1 MICYITGNFEA
12 GNSLNFAVTFVVAL
26 VSQYLQVRVQVLP
39 SDVIDFAMLATQG
52 FWREIVSLID
62 VM

>member
-12 GNSLNFAVTFVVAL
+12 GNSLKFAVVAL

-39 SDVIDFAMLATQG
+39 SDVIDFAMLVTQG
-52 FWREIVSLID
+52 FWREIVSLLD

>member
-12 GNSLNFAVTFVVAL
+12 GNSLKFAVVAL

-39 SDVIDFAMLATQG
+39 SDIIDFAMSATQG
-52 FWREIVSLID
+52 FWWEIVSLLD

>member
-12 GNSLNFAVTFVVAL
+12 GNSLNFVVVAL

-52 FWREIVSLID
+52 FWREIVSLLD

>member
-12 GNSLNFAVTFVVAL
+12 GNSLNFVVVAL

-52 FWREIVSLID
+52 FWWEIVSLLD

>member
-12 GNSLNFAVTFVVAL
+12 GNSLNFVVVAL

>member
-12 GNSLNFAVTFVVAL
+12 GNSFYFAVTFVVAL

-52 FWREIVSLID
+52 FWQ
-62 VM
+62 

>member
-12 GNSLNFAVTFVVAL
+12 GNSLNFAVVAL

-52 FWREIVSLID
+52 FWREIVLLLD

>member
-12 GNSLNFAVTFVVAL
+12 GNSLNFAVVAL

-52 FWREIVSLID
+52 FWQEIVSLLD

>member
-12 GNSLNFAVTFVVAL
+12 GNSLNFVVVAL

-52 FWREIVSLID
+52 FWQEIVSLLD

>member
-12 GNSLNFAVTFVVAL
+12 GNSLNFVVVAL

-52 FWREIVSLID
+52 FWREIVSLFD

>member
-12 GNSLNFAVTFVVAL
+12 GNSFNFAVVAL

-52 FWREIVSLID
+52 FWREIVSLIN